1 MTMGF
6 PRLQTVRQHFPD
18 HRLEDIP
25 DASARTER
33 FGFRTKLKPGAR
45 VAIGVGSRGIA
56 NVYKSM
62 MGVL

>member
-1 MTMGF
+1 
-6 PRLQTVRQHFPD
+6 
-18 HRLEDIP
+18 
-25 DASARTER
+25 
-33 FGFRTKLKPGAR
+33 LKPGAR